1 MTHVIYALS
10 GGTGRTVHQ
19 ALRTVLPQFFGTLEE
34 LESQVEVVRRPE
46 VLDPDQARSI
56 AEEAAERGGLVFHTL
71 FDEAVEMALVRR
83 CRNLGV
89 PCVAVLD
96 PVEKTLAAHLGRE
109 PDGRPGRP
117 RALYGG
123 RFDHLDAVDFML
135 ATDDGQGLAR
145 IHKADVVLVGPSRV
159 SKSVTCLFLAYLHG
173 LKAANVPLVPDI
185 PIPRE
190 LEAVEPGKVV
200 ALITSARRLQEI
212 RRSRSRKYTG
222 VPMSDYD
229 SFEACQDEIRRVQRL
244 VTDHGWKRAYVSSRA
259 VEEVVSRVLE
269 LVRA

>member
-1 MTHVIYALS
+1 
-10 GGTGRTVHQ
+10 
-19 ALRTVLPQFFGTLEE
+19 
-34 LESQVEVVRRPE
+34 
-46 VLDPDQARSI
+46 
-56 AEEAAERGGLVFHTL
+56 
-71 FDEAVEMALVRR
+71 MA
-83 CRNLGV
+83 CN
-89 PCVAVLD
+89 A
-96 PVEKTLAAHLGRE
+96 
-109 PDGRPGRP
+109 
-117 RALYGG
+117 
-123 RFDHLDAVDFML
+123 
-135 ATDDGQGLAR
+135 QGLAR